1 MPTLRKIRHRAIG
14 DIVRD
19 VKTVVGASQSAIT
32 LHAED
37 LIRYGSRTIMPE
49 HEKVVELVKAVSSVP
64 GVESICPTHAAVA
77 SIASSPGTVREISEI
92 LGLERHRWMGFQTGI
107 ETGSQEIMRRYMNM
121 KSAPFE
127 IPQWHEVVE
136 AAFGACQDNHWVPAA
151 TLMINW
157 PGETEKDVLLT
168 AELVDKLIG
177 YRSFIVPLLFV
188 PLGMERGRP
197 MRLIEDAGLAHWQLY
212 KAIWKHDKRWL
223 GELTDD
229 YSKNSTGLT
238 KIAIKTM
245 VHLIDTLASPRA
257 NSYLEKKLNQCKRV
271 KADRDSCVASA

>member
-1 MPTLRKIRHRAIG
+1 
-14 DIVRD
+14 
-19 VKTVVGASQSAIT
+19 
-32 LHAED
+32 
-37 LIRYGSRTIMPE
+37 
-49 HEKVVELVKAVSSVP
+49 
-64 GVESICPTHAAVA
+64 VA